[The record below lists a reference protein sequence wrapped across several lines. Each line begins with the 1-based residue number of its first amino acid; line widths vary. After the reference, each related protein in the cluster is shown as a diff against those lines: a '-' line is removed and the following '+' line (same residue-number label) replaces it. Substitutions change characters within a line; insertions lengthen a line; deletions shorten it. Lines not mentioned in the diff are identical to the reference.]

1 MRSFHC
7 QESGNKPSWPSL
19 SSKLFKRSSH
29 CGVVWGGQTVIPKAE
44 ESRSP
49 DRVSQPKYVWPILFH
64 KIGGAINSNYVNN
77 KTAVQKAP
85 RLAC

>member
-7 QESGNKPSWPSL
+7 QESGNKLSLPNL
-19 SSKLFKRSSH
+19 SSKLFMRSSH
-29 CGVVWGGQTVIPKAE
+29 FWGGLGGQTVIPKAE

-77 KTAVQKAP
+77 KTVVP
-85 RLAC
+85 